1 MVKPGL
7 YPTSAPRS
15 TESRA
20 ERAVYD
26 ALARKLSKGWYA
38 WHSLRIRIPGQ
49 PDAETDFVIA
59 DPARGILIVE
69 VKGGRIEERDGQWYS
84 NSRPLDQPPRE
95 QANRFLK
102 AFLALFDAKGV
113 PRPPCGIAT
122 FFPDTLFSTQP
133 GESDVSG
140 CVLGQ
145 RDLTWPEEALQQV
158 MTCALVRPGKP
169 AGRWIQTVH
178 DLWGDTWIPRLN
190 LGLAAEVRR
199 EELLRLDEQQYEI
212 LQGLEENR
220 TVLVAGSAGTGK
232 TILAHTIAS
241 RLAEAGRRVLLLCF
255 TEALARW
262 LAAGNPGHPNL
273 TVRAIK
279 RYAVELLEQ
288 AGEKADVQE
297 TPVFWSEVSLRAAVS
312 ALPVL
317 RPHWDAVIVD
327 EGQDLA
333 EDDWVLI
340 ADLSRGKR
348 LWAFHDPEQAFWPD
362 RQVKEDL
369 FATRYRL
376 QKAYRSPREI
386 EHLAGLYLGRP
397 ADAALLAQAITM
409 ETIVVKACPSCT
421 CVGQKIALEVD
432 KLRASGL
439 KPGEIAIVSLRG
451 GAEPDSIVHAT
462 EVGGHKVVAADHPA
476 AGEHII
482 AETFLRF
489 KGLER
494 PGIIVA
500 DIRLAL
506 GKPDYGRRMYIA
518 LTRALSTVRIVD
530 NRDDLL
536 RDPILNAIL
545 GA

>member
-26 ALARKLSKGWYA
+26 ALARDLPKGWYA
-38 WHSLRIRIPGQ
+38 WHSLRIRVPRQ
-49 PDAETDFVIA
+49 RDAETDFVIA
-59 DPARGILIVE
+59 DPARGLLIVE
-69 VKGGRIEERDGQWYS
+69 VKGGRIEERDGRWYS
-84 NSRPLDQPPRE
+84 NKRLLDEPPRE
-95 QANRFLK
+95 QANRFLSS
-102 AFLALFDAKGV
+102 LLVLFAAKSI

-122 FFPDTLFSTQP
+122 FFPDTGFANQP
-133 GESDVSG
+133 TESDVFK
-140 CVLGQ
+140 CALGRQ
-145 RDLTWPEEALQQV
+145 DLNWLHKALPRVMDHALQDQP
-158 MTCALVRPGKP
+158 RPGGK
-169 AGRWIQTVH
+169 WIQTVH

-317 RPHWDAVIVD
+317 RPDWDAVIVD

-397 ADAALLAQAITM
+397 ADTALLAQAITM
-409 ETIVVKACPSCT
+409 ETISLRACPSCT
-421 CVGQKIALEVD
+421 CVGEKIALEVD

-451 GAEPDSIVHAT
+451 GAEPESITHAA
-462 EVGGHKVVAADHPA
+462 ELRRHEIVPADHPA